1 MKTEKSRTLKYVLA
15 FCLYEIVMH
24 NTFAQIQ
31 DFFFQRKKQN
41 YKIIDCDM
49 LETQVSL
56 SGVLTG

>member
-49 LETQVSL
+49 L
-56 SGVLTG
+56 